1 MNNVNINYVHR
12 HLKQCFL
19 AYLEVDKLCCPTK
32 LRKTAQNSL
41 IAS

>member
-19 AYLEVDKLCCPTK
+19 AYLEVDKLVVPPSYVK
-32 LRKTAQNSL
+32 QRKTR
-41 IAS
+41 